1 MFYNISV
8 ISFPHLLASQRS
20 MRRKRQSS
28 LIAEQERSK
37 PVNGA
42 GTTKEHAVHDVN
54 MNSTTNLNNHS
65 VVAQP
70 IDPSD
75 DVTITGLPDE
85 TTGDFS
91 TVNV

>member
-1 MFYNISV
+1 
-8 ISFPHLLASQRS
+8 

-54 MNSTTNLNNHS
+54 MNSTTNFNNHT

-70 IDPSD
+70 IDPPD

-85 TTGDFS
+85 TTGDFQ

>member
-1 MFYNISV
+1 
-8 ISFPHLLASQRS
+8 

-37 PVNGA
+37 PVNGV

>member
-1 MFYNISV
+1 
-8 ISFPHLLASQRS
+8 

-37 PVNGA
+37 TVNGA

-54 MNSTTNLNNHS
+54 MNSTTNFNNHT
-65 VVAQP
+65 VAAQP
-70 IDPSD
+70 IDPPE

-85 TTGDFS
+85 TTGDFP